1 MQISLGYE
9 DTTLQVW
16 VEWLESHTNEK
27 DLGVFINSQL
37 NMSQRCAQVAKEANG
52 IVACI
57 RNSIA
62 SRSRQVVVLLYS
74 ALVRLH
80 LEYCVQFWEP
90 HHKDMEALEHV
101 HRRTIKL

>member
-80 LEYCVQFWEP
+80 LEYCVLFFPLSTRIILRPQRASREGQ
-90 HHKDMEALEHV
+90 
-101 HRRTIKL
+101 